1 MLTKEGGFEFCHL
14 TLLLLTKE
22 NNNELYFVERNLST
36 KLYKL
41 LKSMN
46 PLLKKDN
53 AYEKTFPFLFLL
65 NLATK
70 KEFHLVIG
78 QFILASLSENQNNLE
93 DLFQSYLHNFN
104 FFLSYIR
111 IYIPHFLDMLVLYIY
126 DAESDYTIRKW
137 CFTIIVGLFSESSRF
152 NSFSMKDEAFIE
164 KILFY
169 LRIEKDDYLKKSF
182 IKLLKGFLKDNFS
195 LRILKAFLSKSI
207 FLIFFEIF
215 N

>member
-1 MLTKEGGFEFCHL
+1 
-14 TLLLLTKE
+14 
-22 NNNELYFVERNLST
+22 
-36 KLYKL
+36 
-41 LKSMN
+41 MN
-46 PLLKKDN
+46 PLLKKN
-53 AYEKTFPFLFLL
+53 SAYEKTFPLFFLL

-70 KEFHLVIG
+70 KEFHLIVG
-78 QFILASLSENQNNLE
+78 QFILANFSENQNNLE
-93 DLFQSYLHNFN
+93 DLFQTYLHNFN

-111 IYIPHFLDMLVLYIY
+111 IYIPHFLDMLALYIY

-195 LRILKAFLSKSI
+195 LRILKAYLSKLFYI
-207 FLIFFEIF
+207 YMYIYL
-215 N
+215 